1 MRNILIFGAGRSAT
15 VLIDYLLGEAQK
27 HDWFVTVADADLV
40 LAQSKVNNHSNGEA
54 VKINIKN
61 AQKRRKLIDSANVV
75 ISLLPVNLHY
85 LVVKDCI
92 KHKKHIVTAS
102 YLTREMYGL
111 SAAIKDAEIIMLGEM
126 GLDPGIDHMSAME
139 AIEKIKKQGGK
150 ITSFKSFTGGLI
162 APEYDDNPWHYKFTW
177 NPRNVVLAGQ
187 GTSQYLL
194 KGKKKYVPYNR
205 VFLNTEEMEVPGYG
219 RFEAYANRDSLFYQN
234 IYGLEDI
241 PTLIRGTFRAPGFC
255 KAWNA
260 FVKLGW
266 TDDTYPIV
274 NSENLT
280 YREFL
285 ESYLFGVM
293 AEYPKGYSIQHR
305 LADFLQLPVDDP
317 VMEKLEWLG
326 IFTEQKINL
335 HNATP
340 AMILLELLLQKWSL
354 KEGDKDMVV
363 MQHQFEYDID
373 GKKKSLVSSMV
384 IKGDDQQ
391 RTAMAKLVGL
401 PLGIFVKLMLEGK
414 IKKVG
419 IHLPVIPEIYEPVL
433 KELRTMDVKFVEEE
447 REM

>member
-1 MRNILIFGAGRSAT
+1 MRNILVFGAGRSAT
-15 VLIDYLLGEAQK
+15 VLIDYLLKEAQR
-27 HDWFVTVADADLV
+27 HDWHVTVADADLT
-40 LAQSKVNNHSNGEA
+40 LARSKVNDHAKGEA

-61 AQKRRKLIDSANVV
+61 ASKRRHLIDNADVV
-75 ISLLPVNLHY
+75 ISLLPVTLHY

-139 AIEKIKKQGGK
+139 MIQKIKDQGGK

-187 GTSQYLL
+187 GTSQFLL

-205 VFLNTEEMEVPGYG
+205 VFLNTEEIDVPGLG
-219 RFEAYANRDSLFYQN
+219 KFEAYANRDSLFYQN

-285 ESYLFGVM
+285 ESYLFGAM
-293 AEYPKGYSIQHR
+293 AEYPKGYSLHHR
-305 LADFLQLPVDDP
+305 LADFLQLSVDDP

-326 IFTEQKINL
+326 IFEEKKIAL

-363 MQHQFEYDID
+363 MQHEFEYELR
-373 GKKKSLVSSMV
+373 GKNIRLTSSMV
-384 IKGDDQQ
+384 IEGDDQQ

-414 IKKVG
+414 IKKIG
-419 IHLPVIPEIYEPVL
+419 IHLPVIPEIYEPVM

-447 REM
+447 REV